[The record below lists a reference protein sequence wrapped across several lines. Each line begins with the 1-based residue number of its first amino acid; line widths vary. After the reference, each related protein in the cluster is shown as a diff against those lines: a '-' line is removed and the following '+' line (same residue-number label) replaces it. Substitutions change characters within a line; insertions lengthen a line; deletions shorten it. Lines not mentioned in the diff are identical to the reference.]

1 MFALNDIISVRD
13 LDVQSI
19 NLILER
25 AEKMNEALKSGKVQ
39 ESAKGKLMA
48 ALFFEPSTR
57 TRYSFESA
65 MKRLGG
71 DTWGF
76 SSTEGTSMKKGES
89 FIDTIRMADQY
100 VDIIVVRHPRE
111 GAARLAAKVAAVPVI
126 NGGDGGNQHPTQT
139 LLDLFTIK
147 YYKNDI
153 SNQHIALIG
162 DLKHG
167 RTTRSLFYA
176 LAMYG
181 SKITLVSPPGLQ
193 MSPELIEEVKE
204 KFDVTPNTATDIDP
218 RQIDNPDVFYVI
230 RIQAERF
237 ADPLEAKRLEKAY
250 RITPEL
256 LSKFSQDLI
265 VMHPLPR
272 VNEIDPSVDSLPQ
285 AVYFKQAGFGIPV
298 RMALIDLLLNKK

>member
-1 MFALNDIISVRD
+1 MTKINDVISVRD
-13 LDVQSI
+13 FNVDTI
-19 NLILER
+19 EKILNH
-25 AEKMNEALKSGKVQ
+25 ANKMHEALNAKKPL
-39 ESAKGKLMA
+39 ENAKGRLMA
-48 ALFFEPSTR
+48 TLFFEPSTR
-57 TRYSFESA
+57 TRYSFETA
-65 MKRLGG
+65 IKRLGG

-76 SSTEGTSMKKGES
+76 SSTEGTSVKKGES

-111 GAARLAAKVAAVPVI
+111 GAARLAAKVAEVPVI

-147 YYKNDI
+147 HYKNDI
-153 SNQHIALIG
+153 SKQHVALIG

-176 LAMYG
+176 LSMYG
-181 SKITLVSPPGLQ
+181 AEITLVSPPGLQ
-193 MSPELIEEVKE
+193 MSPELVEEVKE
-204 KFDVTPNTATDIDP
+204 QFDVTPNMATELDP
-218 RQIDNPDVFYVI
+218 NQIDDPDVFYVI
-230 RIQAERF
+230 RIQVERF
-237 ADPLEAKRLEKAY
+237 ADPLEAKRLEAAY

-256 LSKFSQDLI
+256 LSRFSKNLI

-272 VNEIDPSVDSLPQ
+272 VNEIDPAVDALPQ
-285 AVYFKQAGFGIPV
+285 AVYFKQAGFGVPV

>member
-1 MFALNDIISVRD
+1 MIKLNDIISVRD
-13 LDVQSI
+13 LDVRTI
-19 NLILER
+19 DHILAR
-25 AEKMNEALKSGKVQ
+25 AEKMNESLTSGSVLNL
-39 ESAKGKLMA
+39 ARGKLMA

-76 SSTEGTSMKKGES
+76 SSTVGTSVKKGES
-89 FIDTIRMADQY
+89 FVDTIRMADQY

-111 GAARLAAKVAAVPVI
+111 GAARLAAKVAEVPVI

-147 YYKNDI
+147 QYKKDI
-153 SNQHIALIG
+153 SKQHVALIG

-181 SKITLVSPPGLQ
+181 AEITLVSPPGLQ
-193 MSPELIEEVKE
+193 MSSELIEEVKE
-204 KFDVTPNTATDIDP
+204 KFGVTPHTATDIDP
-218 RQIDNPDVFYVI
+218 SQIEDPNVFYVI

-237 ADPLEAKRLEKAY
+237 ADPLEAKRLERAY

-256 LSKFSQDLI
+256 LNKFPKELI

-272 VNEIDPSVDSLPQ
+272 VNEIDPAVDDLPQ

-298 RMALIDLLLNKK
+298 RMALIDMLLNDQ